1 MFSKSKDTQKSSPV
15 LNNNNKNS
23 QTPSLISADV
33 RLTGSLTSQGEVQL
47 DGRIDGD
54 IKADTLLIG
63 SQGQVDGSVQANE
76 VTIHGRVS
84 GSISANKVAIESSAQ
99 VHGDV
104 YHNTLSIAAGAQ
116 MEGQIKQLT
125 QQETLSVV
133 SNDDDNLA
141 ADS

>member
-15 LNNNNKNS
+15 LNNNKSN
-23 QTPSLISADV
+23 QAPSLISADV
-33 RLTGSLTSQGEVQL
+33 RLTGSLVSQGEVQL

-54 IKADTLLIG
+54 IKADVLLIG
-63 SQGQVDGSVQANE
+63 NQGQVDGSVQANE

-116 MEGQIKQLT
+116 MEGQIKQLA
-125 QQETLSVV
+125 QQESLSVV
-133 SNDDDNLA
+133 HTDEEDLA
-141 ADS
+141 LES